1 MKYEQPLIN
10 VLGSAQNTVQTIYGS
25 RSSQKGPG
33 FCKDTGPGIQS
44 STGAYE
50 IDE

>member
-10 VLGSAQNTVQTIYGS
+10 VLGSAQNTVHYYGTHS
-25 RSSQKGPG
+25 KSSGS
-33 FCKDTGPGIQS
+33 CKDAGAGSLS

-50 IDE
+50 VDE